1 MFWPTNHKFYG
12 YMDFVSWQNIHDAR
26 VTGSLKP
33 LKNLSLT
40 VDYHAFWLADDND
53 FFYQVNGAPRSTGGY
68 GIRSNGGS
76 YVGSEI
82 DFIANYTVCKGAM
95 MQAGYGHFF
104 VGGYVRNSLRS
115 TSSARDADWVYLQ
128 MTLNF

>member
-1 MFWPTNHKFYG
+1 
-12 YMDFVSWQNIHDAR
+12 MDFVSWQNIHDAR
-26 VTGSLKP
+26 VTGSWKP
-33 LKNLSLT
+33 LQNLSLT

-82 DFIANYTVCKGAM
+82 DFVASYTVCKGAM

-115 TSSARDADWVYLQ
+115 TSNARDADWVYLQ